1 MMTTNFKKSVDEFRE
16 KCADEIR
23 FIQHHL
29 NELTEEE
36 KDLALDDHYSH
47 YVNDLKRISRRL
59 QELMDEEYYMPRSN
73 NDELICLC
81 PIAQEL
87 DELRES
93 EVE

>member
-1 MMTTNFKKSVDEFRE
+1 MMTTNFKKSVDEFRK

-23 FIQHHL
+23 FIENHL
-29 NELTEEE
+29 NELTDEE
-36 KDLALDDHYSH
+36 KDLALDDHYTQYIS
-47 YVNDLKRISRRL
+47 DLKKISHRL
-59 QELMDEEYYMPRSN
+59 QELMDEEYFMPRSI

-93 EVE
+93 EVH